1 MDVARGEDGKGED
14 GKDTDGGGR
23 APKALGPATVARPAL
38 AGALVLA
45 ALDAA
50 LRLVR

>member
-1 MDVARGEDGKGED
+1 MDVARGKDGKG
-14 GKDTDGGGR
+14 GDGGGR
-23 APKALGPATVARPAL
+23 APKALGPSTVAKPAL